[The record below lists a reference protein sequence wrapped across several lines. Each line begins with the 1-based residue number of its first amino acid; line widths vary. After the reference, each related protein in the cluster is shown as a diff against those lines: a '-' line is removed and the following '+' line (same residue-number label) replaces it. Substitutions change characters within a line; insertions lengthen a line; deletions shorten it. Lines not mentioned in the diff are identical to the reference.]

1 MSEKTPDTML
11 LDKSERITAS
21 GIALLR
27 IASGLFFLLPGLY
40 KYFNPADFQAM
51 MANFPEFLQPI
62 LPFLFNLVILAEIIG
77 GILLIIGWNSRVATI
92 PLIVITLVAESF
104 VVVNDHDSNM
114 RLLSLSA
121 HFMGAG
127 LYTAITF
134 LGGGRWSLAGRFS
147 LLQALSKRRGGW
159 LNRFA
164 HWAVSGAGRNF
175 GVFLLRASVS
185 IPFIA
190 AFFLGI
196 SSSDYSTLLTDN
208 VWIRNTLL
216 VVSLIGGLCM
226 LAGFQVKT
234 MGWVLAALT
243 VLHFATIGLTDAA
256 VSQIGLINLLFHFL
270 ILAAVVS
277 LRLIGFGS
285 ELEVEH
291 ILSQDKRNVVVIGG
305 GFAGTQLVRKLEN
318 KLSPDWQVVLISE
331 ENYTTFNPMLA
342 EVVGAS
348 VLPSHVIAPIRR
360 MVRRT
365 RFISARVTSI
375 DTSDNSVHFEGEDR
389 KGSIN
394 FEHVVFA
401 FGSRANMNLVDGM
414 EEHAMPFKLLGDA
427 LNLRNR
433 VIQQMEK
440 ADLET
445 DPEKRRWMG
454 HFIVIGAGFSGV
466 EVGGAIQDFI
476 RASQKHYPRL
486 HDKDLL
492 VSIIHRRDVPLQEM
506 SQSLGQHTLDQMP
519 KRGVNMLMSSGVKA
533 VDAQGVVLADGER
546 LEGATVISTIGTR
559 PNPLMEQL
567 AVPDERGKIL
577 VNPDMSIV
585 DNENYWAL
593 GDCALVPNAFDDKL
607 ATPTAQFAIREG
619 HQLAANIARKIE
631 GVETK
636 PFNYEARGSMA
647 TIGHLNGVAELF
659 GKIRLGGFSAWLVWR
674 GFYLMLMPTFAKK
687 TRIFFEWTWS
697 MLFSPD
703 IINLRFTTTRF
714 VDKSRYQADSEEP
727 EAGVWSGGE
736 KSS

>member
-1 MSEKTPDTML
+1 MSEKIQDNFL
-11 LDKSERITAS
+11 LDRSERITGS

-27 IASGLFFLLPGLY
+27 ISSGLFFLLPGLY
-40 KYFNPADFQAM
+40 KLLSPGDFQAM
-51 MANFPEFLQPI
+51 LANFPEFIQPI
-62 LPFLFNLVILAEIIG
+62 LPLLFNLVIVAEIVG
-77 GILLIIGWNSRVATI
+77 GILLIVGWNSRIATI
-92 PLIVITLVAESF
+92 PLIVITLVAESI
-104 VVVNDHDSNM
+104 VVVNDHESQM

-127 LYTAITF
+127 LYTAISF
-134 LGGGRWSLAGRFS
+134 LGSGRWALAGRFS
-147 LLQALSKRRGGW
+147 LLKAISARSGGRLS
-159 LNRFA
+159 RFA
-164 HWAVSGAGRNF
+164 YWAVSGSGRNF
-175 GVFLLRASVS
+175 GVFLLRASVA

-196 SSSDYSTLLTDN
+196 SDNNYADLLIDN
-208 VWIRNTLL
+208 VWVRSILL
-216 VVSLIGGLCM
+216 VLSLLGGLSM
-226 LAGFQVKT
+226 LAGFQVKSI
-234 MGWVLAALT
+234 GWLLAALT
-243 VLHFATIGLTDAA
+243 VLHFLTIGLADAA

-270 ILAAVVS
+270 VLAAVIS
-277 LRLIGFGS
+277 LRLISFGS

-305 GFAGTQLVRKLEN
+305 GFAGTQLVRKLERL
-318 KLSPDWQVVLISE
+318 LSQDWQVVLISE

-348 VLPSHVIAPIRR
+348 ILPSHVIAPIRR
-360 MVRRT
+360 MIKRT

-375 DTSDNSVHFEGEDR
+375 DKSNCCVHFEGENCRD
-389 KGSIN
+389 SIQ

-401 FGSRANMNLVDGM
+401 FGSRANMDLVSGM
-414 EEHAMPFKLLGDA
+414 AEHAMPFKLLGDA

-440 ADLET
+440 ADLEA
-445 DPEKRRWMG
+445 DAQKRRWMG

-506 SQSLGQHTLDQMP
+506 SESLGQHTLDQMP
-519 KRGVNMLMSSGVKA
+519 KRGVNMLMSSGVQA
-533 VDAQGVVLADGER
+533 VDANGVVLADGER

-559 PNPLMEQL
+559 PNPLMDQL
-567 AVPDERGKIL
+567 DIPAERGRIQ
-577 VNPDMSIV
+577 VNPDMSVV
-585 DNENYWAL
+585 DCANYWAL
-593 GDCALVPNAFDDKL
+593 GDCALVPNAFDEKL
-607 ATPTAQFAIREG
+607 APPTAQFAIREG

-636 PFNYEARGSMA
+636 PFNYQSRGSMA

-674 GFYLMLMPTFAKK
+674 AFYLMLMPTFAKK

-703 IINLRFTTTRF
+703 IINLRFTTTRS
-714 VDKSRYQADSEEP
+714 VDKSRYQSGDDE

-736 KSS
+736 K

>member
-1 MSEKTPDTML
+1 MSEQAQDNIL
-11 LDKSERITAS
+11 LDRSERITGN

-27 IASGLFFLLPGLY
+27 IASGFFFLLPGLY
-40 KYFNPADFQAM
+40 KLLSPGDFQAM
-51 MANFPEFLQPI
+51 LANFPEFIQPI
-62 LPFLFNLVILAEIIG
+62 LPFLFNLVIVAEIAG
-77 GILLIIGWNSRVATI
+77 GILLIVGWNSRVATI
-92 PLIVITLVAESF
+92 PLIVITLVAESI
-104 VVVNDHDSNM
+104 VVVNDHASQI

-127 LYTAITF
+127 LYTAISF
-134 LGGGRWSLAGRFS
+134 LGPGRWALAGRFS
-147 LLQALSKRRGGW
+147 LLEAISARSGGRLS
-159 LNRFA
+159 RFA
-164 HWAVSGAGRNF
+164 YWAVSGSGRNF
-175 GVFLLRASVS
+175 GVFLLRASVA
-185 IPFIA
+185 IPFIT

-196 SSSDYSTLLTDN
+196 SDNNYADLLIDN
-208 VWIRNTLL
+208 VWLRNTLL
-216 VVSLIGGLCM
+216 VLSLLGGLSM
-226 LAGFQVKT
+226 MAGFQVKSV
-234 MGWVLAALT
+234 GWLLAALT
-243 VLHFATIGLTDAA
+243 VLHFLTIGLADAA
-256 VSQIGLINLLFHFL
+256 LSQIGFINLLFHFL
-270 ILAAVVS
+270 VLAAVIS
-277 LRLIGFGS
+277 LRLISFGS

-305 GFAGTQLVRKLEN
+305 GFAGTQLVRKLERM
-318 KLSPDWQVVLISE
+318 LSQEWQVVLISE

-348 VLPSHVIAPIRR
+348 ILPSHVIAPIRR

-375 DTSDNSVHFEGEDR
+375 DTDNNSVHFEGEDR
-389 KGSIN
+389 HGSIQ

-401 FGSRANMNLVDGM
+401 FGSRANMDLVPGM
-414 EEHAMPFKLLGDA
+414 AEHAMPFKLLGDA

-445 DPEKRRWMG
+445 DAQKRRWMG

-519 KRGVNMLMSSGVKA
+519 KRGVNMLMSSGVQA
-533 VDAQGVVLADGER
+533 VDASGVVLADGER

-567 AVPDERGKIL
+567 DIPAERGRIL
-577 VNPDMSIV
+577 VNPDMSVIDKV
-585 DNENYWAL
+585 NYWAL
-593 GDCALVPNAFDDKL
+593 GDCALVPNAFDEKL
-607 ATPTAQFAIREG
+607 SPPTAQFAIREG
-619 HQLAANIARKIE
+619 HQLAANIARNIE
-631 GVETK
+631 GVDTK
-636 PFNYEARGSMA
+636 PFNYQARGSMA

-659 GKIRLGGFSAWLVWR
+659 GKIRMGGFPAWLVWR
-674 GFYLMLMPTFAKK
+674 AFYLMLMPTFAKK

-703 IINLRFTTTRF
+703 IINLRFTTTRS
-714 VDKSRYQADSEEP
+714 VDKSRYQSEDDE
-727 EAGVWSGGE
+727 EAGVWTGGE
-736 KSS
+736 RST